1 MFGLRL
7 PILLLA
13 LAGAVYAQ
21 AHRSILLGQVKDRSG
36 AVVANAPIKVQQ
48 KETNLQW
55 NSTTNE
61 SGNWEVPGLLPGTY
75 RVETSLKGFKA
86 TAVDDILVTSGRR
99 VQVDL
104 VLDVG
109 DTAESVTVRAE
120 RQLLDTATADINTVI
135 DEKKIADLP
144 VGQGNTT
151 YLFFFASGTDSA
163 AGIAR
168 GTSVGNDVQPMQR
181 AGTQTS
187 RFNGSPQGT
196 AEFTIDG
203 APNTQRGNA
212 GMGGGA
218 AFNPSPDMVQEVRVQ
233 TAAFDASV
241 GHTGGATV
249 DIVLK
254 SGTNQLHGSFNK
266 FWRNP
271 EWNANSWAGNRG
283 GTPRIDFRYK
293 LHGGSLGGPV
303 RIPKL
308 YNGSNRTFFFA
319 AYEDW
324 ASLAP
329 NPPQFV
335 NIPRPAHIRGNFSD
349 LLALGSQYQL
359 YDPDT
364 GQIVA
369 NGRIQRAP
377 FPGNVIPASRLN
389 PVVAN
394 FSRLWPEP
402 NSTGTAD
409 GQRNFTYVNEPF
421 ARTQWTLPV
430 RIDHNLT
437 QAQKLFGRVVLGNTK
452 LPRSGVFTRDDISVW
467 NIDAVNREVAFGD
480 VWTFSPTF
488 VGDFRA
494 SLMRFS
500 WNTFPIGT
508 EVDYRSLGLE
518 NAASL
523 LNTKLSGMPN
533 LSVAGYTAFE
543 NPQGSLQVSEIR
555 TAAAHFTKV
564 KGSHSLKFGTDLR
577 WYIDNRGRQDRLTI
591 AFSGGFTRGP
601 LDNSPPQPIGAGMA
615 DYLLG
620 RFSQATLN
628 QPATAA
634 NLATYQALYLHDDW
648 KVTPKLTVN
657 AGLRYEREGPATERF
672 NRSLSG
678 FDFDVENPIAAQ
690 ARTAYAAL
698 PNPPLPLNQFQVR
711 GGLLFAGAGN
721 QPRTI
726 FDTNNRN
733 FMPRIGAAYQWNPA
747 TVLRAGYGIYFIP
760 YGQRFIA
767 AEGAV
772 PGFDTNTFSFA
783 SLDGLRFTR
792 TLDNMFPDPL
802 TPAAGNSQGLRTFLG
817 QGVSIPAPR
826 RNPNGYN
833 QRWQFSLQHRIRDV
847 YRIEARYVGN
857 RTVKMP
863 LARNRNAL
871 SNAYLSTSPERD
883 QPRIDYLTTRVNN
896 PFRGIPGV
904 GGNIGTAQ
912 VLDLSNL
919 LLPYPAFAAV
929 NYFDSQGFTSYHALQ
944 VELDRRF
951 SSGLT
956 VQAGYTFAK
965 TIDGLSLRN
974 AADPVPEKVISDVHR
989 PHIFR
994 LIALYE
1000 LPFGRRKRWGGWQ
1013 VQGISFIQSGYPI
1026 SFGNVLFRGD
1036 IKNIGVSNPVPDRMF
1051 NADAGFERRAEAQLQ
1066 SNVRTFS
1073 SRFASAR
1080 TDQRWNTDF
1089 SIIKAT
1095 RIVERLSVQFRAE
1108 FYNLFNQNFIQ
1119 GAIDVNPVLRTFG
1132 TSVAMSGPRTVQLGI
1147 RATF

>member
-1 MFGLRL
+1 MHRATIALF
-7 PILLLA
+7 ILSS
-13 LAGAVYAQ
+13 AVYGQ
-21 AHRSILLGQVKDRSG
+21 AHRSILLGQVKDRSA
-36 AVVANAPIKVQQ
+36 AVVANAPIKVRQ

-55 NSTTNE
+55 STTTNE

-75 RVETSLKGFKA
+75 RVETSVPGFKA
-86 TAVDDILVTSGRR
+86 ASVDGIAVTSGRR

-104 VLDVG
+104 ILDVG
-109 DTAESVTVRAE
+109 DTTESVTVQAE

-135 DEKKIADLP
+135 DQKKIADLP

-151 YLFFFASGTDSA
+151 YLFFLASGTDSA

-181 AGTQTS
+181 AGTQQS

-212 GMGGGA
+212 GAGGGA

-241 GHTGGATV
+241 GHTGGATI

-254 SGTNQLHGSFNK
+254 SGSNEFHGSFNK
-266 FWRNP
+266 FWRDK

-283 GTPRIDFRYK
+283 GTPRTDFQYK

-308 YNGSNRTFFFA
+308 YNGTDRTFFFA

-335 NIPRPAHIRGNFSD
+335 TIPRPAHVRGNFSD

-364 GQIVA
+364 GRLLA
-369 NGRIQRAP
+369 NGRVQRAP

-389 PVVAN
+389 PVTAN
-394 FSRLWPEP
+394 FSRLYPEP
-402 NSTGTAD
+402 NAAGSAD
-409 GQRNFTYVNEPF
+409 GQRNFTYVNEPY

-437 QAQKLFGRVVLGNTK
+437 QSQKLFGRMVLGNTK

-467 NIDAVNREVAFGD
+467 KIDAVNREAAFGD

-488 VGDFRA
+488 IGDFRA

-500 WNTFPIGT
+500 WDTFPIGT

-518 NAASL
+518 NASRL
-523 LNTKLSGMPN
+523 LNTRLSGMPN
-533 LSVAGYTAFE
+533 LTVTGYTAFE

-591 AFSGGFTRGP
+591 AFNGAFTRGP
-601 LDNSPPQPIGAGMA
+601 LDNSPAQPIGAGMA
-615 DYLLG
+615 DFLLG

-672 NRSLSG
+672 DRSLSG
-678 FDFDVENPIAAQ
+678 FDFDVDNPISAQ
-690 ARTAYAAL
+690 ARAAYAAI
-698 PNPPLPLNQFQVR
+698 PNPPLPLSQFQVR
-711 GGLLFAGAGN
+711 GGLLFAGAGG

-726 FDTNNRN
+726 FDANNRN
-733 FMPRIGAAYQWNPA
+733 FMPRIGAAYQLNPA

-783 SLDGLRFTR
+783 STDGLTFTR

-802 TPAAGNSQGLRTFLG
+802 TPPVGNSLGLRTFLG

-833 QRWQFSLQHRIRDV
+833 QRWQFSVQRRIRDV
-847 YRIEARYVGN
+847 YRVEARYVGN
-857 RTVKMP
+857 RTLKMP
-863 LARNRNAL
+863 LQRNRNAL
-871 SNAYLSTSPERD
+871 PNAYLSTSPERD
-883 QPRIDYLTTRVNN
+883 QARIDYLTTRVNN

-904 GGNIGTAQ
+904 GGNLGMAT
-912 VLDLSNL
+912 VLEYSNL
-919 LLPYPAFAAV
+919 LIPYPSFAAI

-944 VELDRRF
+944 VEADRRLAN
-951 SSGLT
+951 GLT
-956 VQAGYTFAK
+956 FQIGYTFAK
-965 TIDGLSLRN
+965 TIDGLGLLN

-994 LIALYE
+994 LIGLYE
-1000 LPFGRRKRWGGWQ
+1000 LPFGRGKRWGGWQ
-1013 VQGISFIQSGYPI
+1013 LQGISFIQSGYPI
-1026 SFGNVLFRGD
+1026 TFGNVLFRGD
-1036 IKNIGVSNPVPDRMF
+1036 IKHIGISNPRPDRMF
-1051 NADAGFERRAEAQLQ
+1051 NIDAGFERRAAAQLQ

-1073 SRFASAR
+1073 SRLAGVHTAP
-1080 TDQRWNTDF
+1080 QWNTDL
-1089 SIIKAT
+1089 SLIKTT
-1095 RIVERLSVQFRAE
+1095 RIVERASVQFRAE
-1108 FYNLFNQNFIQ
+1108 FYNVFNQHFVQ
-1119 GAIDVNPVLRTFG
+1119 GAVDTNPVLGTFG
-1132 TSVAMSGPRTVQLGI
+1132 TSVAVSGPRTVQLGV

>member
-1 MFGLRL
+1 MQR
-7 PILLLA
+7 IVLA
-13 LAGAVYAQ
+13 FLVFAHSAWSQ
-21 AHRSILLGQVKDRSG
+21 AHRSILLGQVTDRSG
-36 AVVANAPIKVQQ
+36 AIVTNAPIKVKQ

-75 RVETSLKGFKA
+75 RVETTLQGFKSA
-86 TAVDDILVTSGRR
+86 SVDDILVSSGRR
-99 VQVDL
+99 VQVNL
-104 VLDVG
+104 ILEVG
-109 DTAESVTVRAE
+109 DTTESVTVRAE
-120 RQLLDTATADINTVI
+120 RQILDAATADINTVI
-135 DEKKIADLP
+135 DQKKVADLP
-144 VGQGNTT
+144 VGQGNVTF
-151 YLFFFASGTDSA
+151 LFFFASGTDSA

-181 AGTQTS
+181 AGTQQS

-212 GMGGGA
+212 GVGGGA

-254 SGTNQLHGSFNK
+254 SGTNAVHGTLNK
-266 FWRNP
+266 FWRDK

-283 GTPRIDFRYK
+283 GIARTDFQYK
-293 LHGGSLGGPV
+293 LHGGSIGGPV
-303 RIPKL
+303 RIPKI
-308 YNGSNRTFFFA
+308 YNGADRTFFFA

-324 ASLAP
+324 SSLSP

-364 GQIVA
+364 GQLVA

-389 PVVAN
+389 PIVAN

-402 NSTGTAD
+402 NATGTTD

-421 ARTQWTLPV
+421 PRTQWTLPV

-437 QAQKLFGRVVLGNTK
+437 QSQKLFGRVVLGNTK

-467 NIDAVNREVAFGD
+467 KIDAVNREVALGD

-488 VGDFRA
+488 VGDFRS

-500 WNTFPIGT
+500 WDTVPIGT
-508 EVDYRSLGLE
+508 EVDYKSLGLE

-523 LNTKLSGMPN
+523 LNTRLAGMPS
-533 LSVAGYTAFE
+533 LSVSGYTAFD
-543 NPQGSLQVSEIR
+543 NPQGSLQLSEIR
-555 TAAAHFTKV
+555 SAAAHFTKV

-577 WYIDNRGRQDRLTI
+577 WYIDNRGRQDRLTV

-601 LDNSPPQPIGAGMA
+601 LDTSPAQPIGSGMA
-615 DYLLG
+615 DFLLG
-620 RFSQATLN
+620 RFSQASLN

-634 NLATYQALYLHDDW
+634 NLATYQALYVHDDW
-648 KVTPKLTVN
+648 KVTPRLTVN
-657 AGLRYEREGPATERF
+657 IGLRYEREGPATERF

-678 FDFDVENPIAAQ
+678 FDFGVENPINAQ
-690 ARTAYAAL
+690 VRAAYASI
-698 PNPPLPLNQFQVR
+698 PDPPLPLDRFQVR
-711 GGLLFAGAGN
+711 GGLLFAGVGN

-726 FDTNNRN
+726 YDSNNRN
-733 FMPRIGAAYQWNPA
+733 FSPRFGAAYQLNPA
-747 TVLRAGYGIYFIP
+747 TVVRGGYGIYFIP

-783 SLDGLRFTR
+783 STDGLRFSR
-792 TLDNMFPDPL
+792 TLDNLFPEPL
-802 TPAAGNSQGLRTFLG
+802 TPAAGNSLGLRTFLG

-833 QRWQFSLQHRIRDV
+833 QRWQFSLQRRIRDV
-847 YRIEARYVGN
+847 YRVEARYVGN

-871 SNAYLSTSPERD
+871 SNVFLSTSPERD
-883 QPRIDYLTTRVNN
+883 QPRIDYLATRVTN
-896 PFRGIPGV
+896 PFRGIGGV

-919 LLPYPAFAAV
+919 LIPYSAFGTV

-951 SSGLT
+951 SSGFTL
-956 VQAGYTFAK
+956 QAGYTFAK
-965 TIDGLSLRN
+965 TIDGLSLLN

-1000 LPFGRRKRWGGWQ
+1000 LPFGHGKRWGGWQ
-1013 VQGISFIQSGYPI
+1013 MQGISFIQSGYPI
-1026 SFGNVLFRGD
+1026 SFGNVLFRGN
-1036 IKNIGVSNPVPDRMF
+1036 IKDIGVSSPGPDRMI
-1051 NADAGFERRAEAQLQ
+1051 NIDAGFDRRNAAQLQ

-1073 SRFASAR
+1073 SRFAGAR
-1080 TDQRWNTDF
+1080 TDQQWNTDL
-1089 SIIKAT
+1089 SLIKST
-1095 RIVERLSVQFRAE
+1095 KVFERLAVQFRAE
-1108 FYNLFNQNFIQ
+1108 AYNVFNQNFIQ
-1119 GAIDVNPVLRTFG
+1119 GAVDVNPVLGTFG

-1147 RATF
+1147 KAVF